1 MKTKLMSCL
10 FCVGV
15 GLVPSMASSMN
26 EEVQFWIVHQSNK
39 RALSGI
45 VTDATTNEPLI
56 GVSILIKGTQVGTV
70 TDVDGKFILDVSQ
83 NDVLEFSYIGYKSQ
97 TLAVEG
103 KTILNVLMTPDN
115 EMLDEVVVVGYGS
128 MKKSDLTGAVVS
140 ANIKDFEKAPNTNI
154 LQSLQGTIPGLNVG
168 QITSAGATPEV
179 SIRGKNTLSGNKNV
193 LIVLDGIIYNSSLAS
208 INPNDIESV
217 DVLKDASATAVYGA
231 QAANGVLLITTKRG
245 KSGKTKVD
253 FSTAYTTSSPTKN
266 LRPMNRQ
273 EYLDFTREFWYDEAY
288 LGPDY
293 KTPNP
298 NFDLASKLPD
308 AVMLDTNS
316 PDGIVPYDTN
326 WWEEGTSNA
335 SMWEN
340 KLSLSGGTDAMSYL
354 ISYANTSQK
363 GFMLNDEFKRNSI
376 RINLDV
382 KPFNWLKTGVQAFG
396 SFVNKDGAEPDI
408 WDLVTQNP
416 LCRIYDDEGKIIPY
430 PFNTL
435 DTNPFMLSDVDDRE
449 RHNYFFANI
458 YAEVQ
463 LPIKGLTYRFNFGN
477 NYRIDEHYQAS
488 EYGASLNGE
497 AYKQHTEYYD
507 WTFDNIVN
515 YNGEFG
521 DHSIAATFLY
531 GASERKQNYTEAK
544 SQKFSRLS
552 LGFNSLEL
560 GKDQFASSDAWS
572 EALLYQMFRL
582 NYKYKNKYLLTA
594 TVRRDGFSG
603 FAENNKSAVFPSVA
617 LGWILSEE
625 KWFKISWI
633 DQLKVRGGWGISGN
647 QTSRY
652 KSLAKVKT
660 EPGYVFGDGGA
671 TETVQQI
678 EAMGNGDLKWEKTE
692 GFNVGLDFSLFKNR
706 LTGSL
711 ELYNTTTHD
720 LLYDMVIPT
729 ITGFSNVSS
738 NIGKI
743 RNKGVELTITSRNFV
758 LPDFEWTTTFN
769 ISANRNEIKSLLGRD
784 DDGDGYEDDLVS
796 SNLFIGESTSAIYD
810 YQIDGIWQLNDDI
823 PNGYHLGNYRVV
835 DTDENGKI
843 DVNDRVI
850 LGYKD
855 PAYRFGIM
863 NKFRWRDLTFSFF
876 INSVQGGKNGYM
888 QKNSETLNRGN
899 ANDLRWNRISELA
912 TDYWSPNNPNATYAR
927 SIAAPAIAG
936 TNYQQRSFVRL
947 QDVTLGYNLPKTWMR
962 VVGIDNINIY
972 MSGKNL
978 LTFTKW
984 KGWDPEAGSGYYGLP
999 VMKSFTFGLNITL

>member
-26 EEVQFWIVHQSNK
+26 EEVQTLIVHQSNK

-273 EYLDFTREFWYDEAY
+273 EYLDFTREFWYDEAD

-382 KPFNWLKTGVQAFG
+382 
-396 SFVNKDGAEPDI
+396 I
-408 WDLVTQNP
+408 
-416 LCRIYDDEGKIIPY
+416 
-430 PFNTL
+430 
-435 DTNPFMLSDVDDRE
+435 
-449 RHNYFFANI
+449 
-458 YAEVQ
+458 
-463 LPIKGLTYRFNFGN
+463 
-477 NYRIDEHYQAS
+477 
-488 EYGASLNGE
+488 
-497 AYKQHTEYYD
+497 
-507 WTFDNIVN
+507 
-515 YNGEFG
+515 
-521 DHSIAATFLY
+521 
-531 GASERKQNYTEAK
+531 
-544 SQKFSRLS
+544 
-552 LGFNSLEL
+552 
-560 GKDQFASSDAWS
+560 
-572 EALLYQMFRL
+572 
-582 NYKYKNKYLLTA
+582 
-594 TVRRDGFSG
+594 
-603 FAENNKSAVFPSVA
+603 
-617 LGWILSEE
+617 
-625 KWFKISWI
+625 
-633 DQLKVRGGWGISGN
+633 
-647 QTSRY
+647 
-652 KSLAKVKT
+652 
-660 EPGYVFGDGGA
+660 
-671 TETVQQI
+671 
-678 EAMGNGDLKWEKTE
+678 
-692 GFNVGLDFSLFKNR
+692 
-706 LTGSL
+706 
-711 ELYNTTTHD
+711 
-720 LLYDMVIPT
+720 
-729 ITGFSNVSS
+729 
-738 NIGKI
+738 
-743 RNKGVELTITSRNFV
+743 
-758 LPDFEWTTTFN
+758 
-769 ISANRNEIKSLLGRD
+769 
-784 DDGDGYEDDLVS
+784 
-796 SNLFIGESTSAIYD
+796 
-810 YQIDGIWQLNDDI
+810 
-823 PNGYHLGNYRVV
+823 
-835 DTDENGKI
+835 
-843 DVNDRVI
+843 
-850 LGYKD
+850 
-855 PAYRFGIM
+855 
-863 NKFRWRDLTFSFF
+863 
-876 INSVQGGKNGYM
+876 
-888 QKNSETLNRGN
+888 
-899 ANDLRWNRISELA
+899 
-912 TDYWSPNNPNATYAR
+912 
-927 SIAAPAIAG
+927 
-936 TNYQQRSFVRL
+936 
-947 QDVTLGYNLPKTWMR
+947 
-962 VVGIDNINIY
+962 
-972 MSGKNL
+972 
-978 LTFTKW
+978 
-984 KGWDPEAGSGYYGLP
+984 
-999 VMKSFTFGLNITL
+999 

>member
-26 EEVQFWIVHQSNK
+26 EEVQSLIVHQSNK

-168 QITSAGATPEV
+168 QATTAGGTPDV
-179 SIRGKNTLSGNKNV
+179 SIRGTNTLSGSKDV
-193 LIVLDGIIYNSSLAS
+193 LIVLDGIIYTSPLSS

-245 KSGKTKVD
+245 KAGKTKVD

-298 NFDLASKLPD
+298 DFDLASKLPD
-308 AVMLDTNS
+308 AVMLDADS
-316 PDGIVPYDTN
+316 PDGIVPYDYD
-326 WWEEGTSNA
+326 WWGEGTSNA

-340 KLSLSGGTDAMSYL
+340 KLSLSGGTDTMSYL

-363 GFMLNDEFKRNSI
+363 GYILNDEFKRNSI
-376 RINLDV
+376 RVNLDV
-382 KPFNWLKTGVQAFG
+382 KPFSWLKTGVQTFG
-396 SFVNKDGAEPDI
+396 SFVNRDGAQPDI

-416 LCRIYDDEGKIIPY
+416 LCRPYDDEGNIIPY

-463 LPIKGLTYRFNFGN
+463 LPIKGLTYRFDWGN

-552 LGFNSLEL
+552 LGYNDLSL
-560 GKDQFASSDAWS
+560 GKDQYTSSDAWS

-582 NYKYKNKYLLTA
+582 NYKYKNRYLLTA

-603 FAENNKSAVFPSVA
+603 FAENNKFAVFPSVA
-617 LGWILSEE
+617 LGWVLSEE
-625 KWFKISWI
+625 KWFKALWV
-633 DQLKVRGGWGISGN
+633 DQLKIRGGWGISGN

-652 KSLAKVKT
+652 KSLAIVDT
-660 EPGYVFGDGGA
+660 YSGYVFGDGAA
-671 TETVQQI
+671 TETAQKVT
-678 EAMGNGDLKWEKTE
+678 AMGNNDLKWEKTS
-692 GFNVGLDFSLFKNR
+692 GYNVGVDFSLFKNR
-706 LTGSL
+706 LIGSL
-711 ELYNTTTHD
+711 ELYYTTTRD
-720 LLYDMVIPT
+720 LLYDRVIPT
-729 ITGFSNVSS
+729 ITGFSQISS

-743 RNKGVELTITSRNFV
+743 RNKGVEFTITSHNFV
-758 LPDFEWTTTFN
+758 LPNFEWSTTFN
-769 ISANRNEIKSLLGRD
+769 ISANRNRIVSLLGRD
-784 DDGDGYEDDLVS
+784 EDGDGYEDDLTS
-796 SNLFIGESTSAIYD
+796 SNLFIGESTSAIYN

-823 PNGYHLGNYRVV
+823 PNGYHPGNYRIV
-835 DTDENGKI
+835 DTDGNGEI
-843 DVNDRVI
+843 TTDDRVI

-863 NKFRWRDLTFSFF
+863 NKFRWKDLTFSFF
-876 INSVQGGKNGYM
+876 INSAQGGKNGYM
-888 QKNSETLNRGN
+888 QSNSKSMNRGID
-899 ANDLRWNRISELA
+899 NDRRWNMISELA
-912 TDYWSPNNPNATYAR
+912 ADSWSPNNPNATYAR
-927 SIAAPAIAG
+927 STAAPTITG
-936 TNYQQRSFVRL
+936 VNYQQRSFVRL
-947 QDVTLGYNLPKTWMR
+947 QDITLGYNLPNSWLR
-962 VVGIDNINIY
+962 AIGIDNINVY
-972 MSGKNL
+972 VSGKNL

-984 KGWDPEAGSGYYGLP
+984 KGWDPEAGQDYFGRP
-999 VMKSFTFGLNITL
+999 VLKSFTVGLNVTL